1 MNQPQGQLTQRWRQH
16 QQNIQQQQYVQE
28 RKQHKGIPHAYTVNL
43 QAQRVEPAPQQQRQ
57 AVQCGMQGLEAPISA
72 RGSPETGG
80 EDEDMERGQQPPAP
94 QRQHGA
100 NERKEHLLE
109 VVVPVGCV
117 SGQQIR
123 VQAPCGL
130 VVVTQS
136 VHMNAPPWCGA
147 SVRHP
152 AMYSGAGAGQL
163 SAYTRAGDSRCGP
176 VRGPSLRELDS
187 RPLRSVQQTG
197 GNPRWRQPRTKISRA
212 APMDSSA
219 RGSERCCGGWRGGG

>member
-43 QAQRVEPAPQQQRQ
+43 QAQRVEPAPQQQQRQ

-136 VHMNAPPWCGA
+136 VHMNAPPWWCISTSPSYVQLGWRL
-147 SVRHP
+147 SRR
-152 AMYSGAGAGQL
+152 GQL

-176 VRGPSLRELDS
+176 VRGP
-187 RPLRSVQQTG
+187 
-197 GNPRWRQPRTKISRA
+197 
-212 APMDSSA
+212 
-219 RGSERCCGGWRGGG
+219 CGALPS